1 MVAAVMAVVHMAACM
16 AVPPPAWPPAL
27 PSRTF
32 VLVVVLVLV
41 LGDSA
46 IGDANGALD
55 QGCLQAAVYLYS
67 SPFKYLWSLGAGAAH
82 GLAKSHPGLNLP

>member
-1 MVAAVMAVVHMAACM
+1 MPRCRYCS
-16 AVPPPAWPPAL
+16 PAL
-27 PSRTF
+27 PSAPA
-32 VLVVVLVLV
+32 LVLVLV
-41 LGDSA
+41 LVLDDPA

-55 QGCLQAAVYLYS
+55 QGCLQAAVYLYT

>member
-1 MVAAVMAVVHMAACM
+1 MPRCRYCS
-16 AVPPPAWPPAL
+16 PAL
-27 PSRTF
+27 PSAPA
-32 VLVVVLVLV
+32 LVLVLV
-41 LGDSA
+41 LVLDDPA

-67 SPFKYLWSLGAGAAH
+67 SPFKGPFKYLWSLGAGAAH

>member
-1 MVAAVMAVVHMAACM
+1 MPRCRYCS
-16 AVPPPAWPPAL
+16 PAL
-27 PSRTF
+27 PSAPA
-32 VLVVVLVLV
+32 LVLVLV
-41 LGDSA
+41 LVLDDSA

-55 QGCLQAAVYLYS
+55 QQGCLQLYLYS

>member
-1 MVAAVMAVVHMAACM
+1 MPRCRYCS
-16 AVPPPAWPPAL
+16 PAL
-27 PSRTF
+27 PSAPA
-32 VLVVVLVLV
+32 LVLVLV
-41 LGDSA
+41 LVLDDPA

-67 SPFKYLWSLGAGAAH
+67 SPFKYLWSLGAAH

>member
-1 MVAAVMAVVHMAACM
+1 MHGGAATSMATSTAITNICAGGG
-16 AVPPPAWPPAL
+16 
-27 PSRTF
+27 
-32 VLVVVLVLV
+32 VLVLV

-67 SPFKYLWSLGAGAAH
+67 SPFKGPFKYLWSLGAGAAH

>member
-1 MVAAVMAVVHMAACM
+1 MPRCRYCS
-16 AVPPPAWPPAL
+16 PAL
-27 PSRTF
+27 PSAPAQ
-32 VLVVVLVLV
+32 VLVLV
-41 LGDSA
+41 LVLDDPA